1 MSYAMGCRGGARATR
16 PLVFTVLLGVLAAS
30 AVAQPGARLSDIPAL
45 ARARNER
52 QRPRIEAALA
62 PYAADLVMD
71 YATNKAYLDTR
82 IEQIAALGDSLVP
95 LLLEK
100 LRPADGSPELV
111 NTAANAARVLAKLG
125 PGGFVPPLIELA
137 RSENTVARGH
147 AIHLLGRSG
156 HADAGAFL
164 EEILGSLPRQQLA
177 PAVQAL
183 RRLAWRPAAAKVAG
197 LLPGSDSALRQAC
210 LEFLTELGGS
220 DTNDAVLAALGRE
233 SHESLIPA
241 YLDYL
246 KAHAAGDGEAATAL
260 LAFLEPGRLLPPM
273 QSQVAQA
280 LATVAPKGHDPTCT
294 RLKAII
300 EGGELRQLGRACAVT
315 MLALGDSSG
324 RKELL
329 EGLEKALR
337 KAPKSPLELGDKG
350 EALYAF
356 EKWGEALAT
365 FREAERNAR
374 STTAKRSF
382 QVWIARC
389 YVRMQQGKRAAAVL
403 RDAGV
408 SKLDLDAAAAEDPAF
423 KQALAEHSD
432 LRALAR
438 DLNR

>member
-1 MSYAMGCRGGARATR
+1 
-16 PLVFTVLLGVLAAS
+16 
-30 AVAQPGARLSDIPAL
+30 
-45 ARARNER
+45 
-52 QRPRIEAALA
+52 
-62 PYAADLVMD
+62 
-71 YATNKAYLDTR
+71 
-82 IEQIAALGDSLVP
+82 
-95 LLLEK
+95 
-100 LRPADGSPELV
+100 
-111 NTAANAARVLAKLG
+111 
-125 PGGFVPPLIELA
+125 
-137 RSENTVARGH
+137 
-147 AIHLLGRSG
+147 
-156 HADAGAFL
+156 
-164 EEILGSLPRQQLA
+164 
-177 PAVQAL
+177 
-183 RRLAWRPAAAKVAG
+183 
-197 LLPGSDSALRQAC
+197 
-210 LEFLTELGGS
+210 
-220 DTNDAVLAALGRE
+220 
-233 SHESLIPA
+233 
-241 YLDYL
+241 
-246 KAHAAGDGEAATAL
+246 
-260 LAFLEPGRLLPPM
+260 
-273 QSQVAQA
+273 SQVAQA